1 MVPYMVTTWFAYYPA
16 TPLPKPPYPSKPSS
30 TYTQGYIVAFE
41 LLFEYREK
49 KVKKQ
54 KTFRA
59 PPKGARIWSRP
70 TM

>member
-16 TPLPKPPYPSKPSS
+16 TPLPKPPYPSKTSS

-49 KVKKQ
+49 KGKKT
-54 KTFRA
+54 KN
-59 PPKGARIWSRP
+59 I
-70 TM
+70 